1 MAEHQQEQTE
11 PPSARLSGWRGSVLW
26 LGLVGIA
33 VVELLGHFVVR
44 ARVVP
49 DEDWAR
55 AADVV
60 RQGYEEGDLVVAAP
74 HWADP
79 VLRRELGDL
88 LSLEDVGR
96 SDMAQYR
103 RLWALS
109 IRGHLP
115 EDAPPSAPD
124 FEQAVGGVTVWRW
137 EVPGDGVLYDF
148 VEHVEDAEVVRLENG
163 VEIPCRWADDRRP
176 LGGGLGRGPITPGAR
191 HRCDPRRSW
200 LWVGA
205 TLNDDLEM
213 QPRYCIWQHPQ
224 GNQPIRATFP
234 DVPLGD
240 RLVLYADIYYEHQR
254 MQEHGPVMVSIKV
267 EGREIGRLTHNDG
280 DGWKR
285 LVAYTRELGERADVA
300 IEVTA
305 PEPHFRTL
313 CWAATTREG
322 AE

>member
-1 MAEHQQEQTE
+1 M
-11 PPSARLSGWRGSVLW
+11 RLSGWRGSALW
-26 LGLVGIA
+26 LGLVALA
-33 VVELLGHFVVR
+33 VMELVAHFVVR

-49 DEDWAR
+49 DEDWRR
-55 AADVV
+55 AAEVV
-60 RQGYEEGDLVVAAP
+60 RDGYQPGDLVVAAP
-74 HWADP
+74 YWADP

-109 IRGHLP
+109 IRGHRP
-115 EDAPPSAPD
+115 EDAPPSTPD
-124 FEQAVGGVTVWRW
+124 FEQAVGGVTVLRW
-137 EVPGDGVLYDF
+137 TVPGDGVLYDF
-148 VEHVEDAEVVRLENG
+148 TENIADAEVVRVENG
-163 VEIPCRWADDRRP
+163 VEIPCQWADDRRP
-176 LGGGLGRGPITPGAR
+176 MGGGLGRGPVTPGAR
-191 HRCDPRRSW
+191 HRCDPRRRW

-205 TLNDDLEM
+205 TLNDDMEM
-213 QPRYCIWQHPQ
+213 QPRYCVWQHPQ
-224 GNQPIRATFP
+224 GNEPIRATFR

-285 LVAYTRELGERADVA
+285 LVAYTSELGERADVS

-305 PEPHFRTL
+305 PEPHLRTL

-322 AE
+322 TE